1 MAYFPTTTSSDALPT
16 DVSTTRF
23 SDLDLTF
30 TKNPLTNDITSL
42 KNDEAVKRSVKNIVL
57 TNFGEKKFQP
67 SFGGNTTAQLFENFG
82 PFAAREISG
91 AIKRCIREN
100 EPRVNQL
107 QVLVN
112 SNLVDNN
119 SLSVT
124 IRFTIE
130 NSPLPITVSLTLER
144 LR

>member
-1 MAYFPTTTSSDALPT
+1 MAYFPTTTNSDSLPT
-16 DVSTTRF
+16 DVSTVRF

-30 TKNPLTNDITSL
+30 AKNPLTNDVTPL

-67 SFGGNTTAQLFENFG
+67 VFGGNTTAQLFENFG
-82 PFAAREISG
+82 PFSAGEISD
-91 AIKRCIREN
+91 AIKRCIRDN
-100 EPRVNQL
+100 EPRVRKI

-112 SNLVDNN
+112 PKMSNN
-119 SLSVT
+119 SLLVT

-130 NSPLPITVSLTLER
+130 NSPFPITVSLALER

>member
-1 MAYFPTTTSSDALPT
+1 MAYFPTTTNSDSLPT
-16 DVSTTRF
+16 DVSTVRF

-30 TKNPLTNDITSL
+30 AKNPLTNDVTPL

-67 SFGGNTTAQLFENFG
+67 FFGGNMTAQLFENFG
-82 PFAAREISG
+82 PFSGREVSS
-91 AIKRCIREN
+91 AIKRCIRDN

-107 QVLVN
+107 QVLIDPKP
-112 SNLVDNN
+112 SRN
-119 SLSVT
+119 SLNVT

-130 NSPLPITVSLTLER
+130 NSPFPITVSLALER

>member
-1 MAYFPTTTSSDALPT
+1 MAYFPTTTNNDSLPT
-16 DVSTTRF
+16 DVSTVRF

-30 TKNPLTNDITSL
+30 AKNPLTNDITPL

-67 SFGGNTTAQLFENFG
+67 FFGGNMSAQLFENFG
-82 PFAAREISG
+82 PFSAREVSG
-91 AIKRCIREN
+91 AIKRCIRDN
-100 EPRVNQL
+100 EPRVNRL

-112 SNLVDNN
+112 PKLSAN
-119 SLSVT
+119 SLNVT
-124 IRFTIE
+124 INFTIE
-130 NSPLPITVSLTLER
+130 NSPFPITVSLALER